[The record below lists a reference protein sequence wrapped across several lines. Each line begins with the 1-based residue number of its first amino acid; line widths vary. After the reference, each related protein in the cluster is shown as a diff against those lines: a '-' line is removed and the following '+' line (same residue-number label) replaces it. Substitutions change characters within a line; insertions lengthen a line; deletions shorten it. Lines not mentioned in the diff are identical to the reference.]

1 MASRA
6 MTRVGDNPTTPD
18 PGFTIDGY
26 VIITIGDQQFVLD
39 GTVGAYIDVQ
49 YHKSFDEAVAIG
61 TIPNMAVA
69 IGTALGIAEPAHF
82 KTKVDEA
89 IANLAVIPGLP
100 AVLNNLV
107 IRITDLGINT
117 STQVY
122 QFGFACDLSTA
133 GISFQGVA
141 FKGFGVKVT
150 YAKQKA

>member
-6 MTRVGDNPTTPD
+6 MTRAADNPTNPD

-26 VIITIGDQQFVLD
+26 VIITIGDKQFVLD

-49 YHKSFDEAVAIG
+49 YHKSFDDAVSLG
-61 TIPNMAVA
+61 TIPNMVVA
-69 IGTALGIAEPAHF
+69 IGTALGIADPADF
-82 KTKVDEA
+82 KTRVDNA
-89 IANLAVIPGLP
+89 IANLGVIPGLP
-100 AVLNNLV
+100 AVLNTLV

-122 QFGFACDLSTA
+122 QFGFACDLSTS

-150 YAKQKA
+150 YAKKP